1 MLGAFVMYIH
11 FQSTLEYQSNNL
23 SSESF
28 SNRSPKSTYL
38 YYMAN
43 ICNTLIFTSEL
54 VKDSIKLACFVVLT
68 ACFVPDDL

>member
-11 FQSTLEYQSNNL
+11 FQSTLKYQNNNL
-23 SSESF
+23 SSECFNKS
-28 SNRSPKSTYL
+28 SPNSTYW

-43 ICNTLIFTSEL
+43 ISNTLIFTSEL
-54 VKDSIKLACFVVLT
+54 VKDSIKLACFVVQT